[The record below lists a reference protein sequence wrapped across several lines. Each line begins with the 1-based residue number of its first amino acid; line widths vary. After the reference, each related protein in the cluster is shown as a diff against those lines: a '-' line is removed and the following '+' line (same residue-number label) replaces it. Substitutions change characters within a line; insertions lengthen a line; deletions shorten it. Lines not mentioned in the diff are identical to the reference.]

1 MTTSSNNGPRVGQP
15 STAGQGAR
23 PAGSSSGPSRP
34 RTGGGGSRP
43 NSGGPRSS
51 SGGGAG
57 ARGPRPPVQREPQAP
72 KVIELSEA
80 ISLRDLATQI
90 SVTPINLIKELM
102 QNGIMATINQLLD
115 FDTAAIVV
123 SAFGWEAKQKQ
134 IIVESTIP
142 DEVAVDAT
150 GKPTP
155 GRVSTLRQRLLAKE
169 TAENVDGLIARPPV
183 VTVMGHVDHGKTS
196 LLDAIRKANV
206 ADGEAGGITQHI
218 GAYQIDH
225 GGRKVTFIDTP
236 GHEAFTQMRARGA
249 QITDVA
255 VLVVAAD
262 DGVMPQTKEAIAHA
276 KAAQVPIVVALNKVD
291 KNNAN
296 PERVKQELVE
306 AGLTP
311 DDWGGD
317 TLVVPV
323 SAKQKQGI
331 DDLIEGILL
340 VAETLDS
347 IKANPGKRA
356 VGTIIEAQLDKQKG
370 PMATVLVQNGTLE
383 LGNAFVIGTVFGRV
397 RAMFD
402 FRGNRIKK
410 ATPSVPVSIT
420 GMSEVPAAGDVLEVV
435 EDDRIAK
442 ALAAHNAER
451 RGKTTGAVRAT
462 SLDQYLAQAKASQ
475 ATKLEVIVKT
485 ANQGSL
491 PPLLESLEKLNT
503 KETSANNIRLN
514 VIYQGT
520 GPITES
526 DVNLAIVS
534 GATILGFEVGLDA
547 AARKKADASGVDV
560 RLSQIIYKLLE
571 EMELVVKGMMPKKII
586 TKVLGVVEVKRIYK
600 IPKIGTIIGCLVRSG
615 NIARN
620 NTVRVLRGTQ
630 QIHKG
635 TVSSL
640 KRNSDDVREVR
651 AGLECGIGLDNF
663 NDLLVGDV
671 IEFITEEEQA

>member
-1 MTTSSNNGPRVGQP
+1 MTTSN
-15 STAGQGAR
+15 
-23 PAGSSSGPSRP
+23 SSGPRP
-34 RTGGGGSRP
+34 GPAGPTSTGTRPSGGGGSRP
-43 NSGGPRSS
+43 RSGGYRPHSGGPRH
-51 SGGGAG
+51 SGGGG
-57 ARGPRPPVQREPQAP
+57 GGPRGPRPPAQREPQAP
-72 KVIELSEA
+72 KVIELPDA

-90 SVTPINLIKELM
+90 NVTPISLIKELM
-102 QNGIMATINQLLD
+102 QNGIMATINQQLD
-115 FDTAAIVV
+115 FDTAAIVS
-123 SAFGWEAKQKQ
+123 SAFGWEAKQRQ
-134 IIVESTIP
+134 IVVESTIP

-169 TAENVDGLIARPPV
+169 SAENVDGLQPRPPV

-196 LLDAIRKANV
+196 LLDAIRKTSV

-218 GAYQIDH
+218 GAYQVDH

-276 KAAQVPIVVALNKVD
+276 KAAQVPIVVALNKID

-296 PERVKQELVE
+296 PERVKQELAE

-317 TLVVPV
+317 TMVVSV
-323 SAKQKQGI
+323 SAKNKKGI

-340 VAETLDS
+340 VAESLDS
-347 IKANPGKRA
+347 IKANPLKRA

-370 PMATVLVQNGTLE
+370 PMATVLVQSGTLE
-383 LGNAFVIGTVFGRV
+383 LGDAFVIGTVSGRV

-410 ATPSVPVSIT
+410 ATPSVPVSLT

-442 ALAAHNAER
+442 ALAAQNAER
-451 RGKTTGAVRAT
+451 RGKSIGAIRAT
-462 SLDQYLAQAKASQ
+462 SLDQYLAQAKASH
-475 ATKLEVIVKT
+475 ATKLELIVKT

-503 KETSANNIRLN
+503 KETDANNIRLN

-534 GATILGFEVGLDA
+534 GATIVGFEVGLDA
-547 AARKKADASGVDV
+547 AARKKADASAVDV
-560 RLSQIIYKLLE
+560 RLYDVIYKILE
-571 EMELVVKGMMPKKII
+571 ELELVVKGMIPKKIVI
-586 TKVLGVVEVKRIYK
+586 KVLGVAEVKRIFK
-600 IPKIGTIIGCLVRSG
+600 IPKTGTIAGSVVRSG

-620 NTVRVLRGTQ
+620 NQVRVLRGNQ
-630 QIHKG
+630 QLHKG

-640 KRNSDDVREVR
+640 KRNTEDVREVR
-651 AGLECGIGLDNF
+651 AGLECGIGIDDYT
-663 NDLLVGDV
+663 DLKIGDV
-671 IEFITEEEQA
+671 IEFISEEEQV